1 MFGTFSGS
9 LRNKLGEVKNSNAF
23 KSFEER
29 VGYAV
34 TNVKVSLLDNDFFQ
48 LFIPLFHQTKI
59 GSRSN
64 STNNFDEALRNS
76 DNLYQPSASPAIHEE
91 IPEK

>member
-1 MFGTFSGS
+1 VKAASEKTTSVLGAGFGS
-9 LRNKLGEVKNSNAF
+9 LTRKLGEVKNSNAF

-34 TNVKVSLLDNDFFQ
+34 TNVKS
-48 LFIPLFHQTKI
+48 KI

-64 STNNFDEALRNS
+64 STNNFDEALRAS
-76 DNLYQPSASPAIHEE
+76 EQTQHQPPVTTPT
-91 IPEK
+91 IPEEKH